1 MKICVFGLWHL
12 GSVTAACLAQAGFMT
27 TGLDFDRATVAK
39 LRDGVP
45 PLFEPGLE
53 ELIKTGLAAGTLSF
67 GDDPG
72 AVEDADLVWVT
83 FDTPVDD
90 EDRADTAF
98 VTGCV
103 ERVFPYLPDGAV
115 VLISSQLPVGSTR
128 ALAER
133 FAAVARGRCVSFAYS
148 PENLR
153 LGQAL
158 EVFKNPGRIVIGTE
172 DDHSRKVVG
181 EVCGRF
187 AKHLIWTSIES
198 AEMVKHALNAFLA
211 TCVTFI
217 NEIASVCERVGADA
231 GEVEVA
237 LRSEPRIGP
246 KAYIRPGAA
255 FAGGT
260 LARDVRFLIEL
271 GAKLRLSLP
280 LLSGILP
287 SNDEHRNWSARRL
300 AERLGSV
307 KDKRVGVLGLSYK
320 PGTNA
325 LRRSVAIEL
334 CRWLV
339 REGAQVRACDP
350 AVRALPPELAEAIEL
365 VPSAMLAAQGADAL
379 VVATEWPE
387 FKSLSVDDVVR
398 DMRSPIVLDQNRFLG
413 GSFMTDARIR
423 YVTLGKR

>member
-12 GSVTAACLAQAGFMT
+12 GSVTAACLAEAGFKT
-27 TGLDFDRATVAK
+27 VGLDFDNPTVTK
-39 LRDGVP
+39 LRDGIP

-53 ELIKTGLAAGTLSF
+53 DLIRASLAAGTLSF
-67 GDDPG
+67 RDDPA

-90 EDRADTAF
+90 EDRADPAF
-98 VTGCV
+98 VTGRV
-103 ERVFPYLPDGAV
+103 ERLFPHLQNGAV

-133 FAAVARGRCVSFAYS
+133 FAAVANGRCVSFAYS

-153 LGQAL
+153 LGRAL
-158 EVFKNPGRIVIGTE
+158 EVFKNPERIVIGTA
-172 DDHSRKVVG
+172 DDHSRKVIEG
-181 EVCGRF
+181 VCGRF
-187 AKHLIWTSIES
+187 ADQLIWTSIES

-217 NEIASVCERVGADA
+217 NEVASVCERVGADA
-231 GEVEVA
+231 SEVEVA
-237 LRSEPRIGP
+237 LRSEPRIGQ

-260 LARDVRFLIEL
+260 LARDVRFLTGL
-271 GAKLRLSLP
+271 GGNLGLSLP

-287 SNDEHRNWSARRL
+287 SNDEHRKWPARRL
-300 AERLGSV
+300 IEWLGSV

-320 PGTNA
+320 PGTDA

-339 REGAQVRACDP
+339 GEGAQIRACDP
-350 AVRALPPELAEAIEL
+350 AVRALPREFAEAIEL
-365 VPSAMLAAQGADAL
+365 VPSATAAAQGADAL
-379 VVATEWPE
+379 IVATEWPE

-413 GSFMTDARIR
+413 GTFMTDARIR
-423 YVTLGKR
+423 YVTLGKP